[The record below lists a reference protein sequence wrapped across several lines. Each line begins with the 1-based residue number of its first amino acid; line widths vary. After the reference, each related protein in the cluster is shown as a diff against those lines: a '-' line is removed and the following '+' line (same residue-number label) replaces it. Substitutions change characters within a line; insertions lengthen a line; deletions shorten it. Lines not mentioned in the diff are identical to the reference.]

1 MLKGGFTLFTV
12 KNYVLVEDL
21 EEAYV
26 LNQKKNNVIIGGNL
40 WLKMGNKKISHAIDL
55 SGLGLDQ
62 IVETEDSFEIG
73 CMVSLRDLETNQ
85 ALNSYFNGAFA
96 KAAGH
101 IVGVQ
106 FRNCATVGGSIFPR
120 FGFSDILTCLLAL
133 DTYVELY
140 KGGAIPL
147 SEFVNM
153 QPDQDI
159 LVKVIVKKDARRV
172 AYLTHRMT
180 ATDFPVLTCAVA
192 KQDSKWQVVLGARP
206 GRAKLIPN
214 DLGVLSEVPT
224 KEEIQSLIRN
234 IVETVDFGSNM
245 RGSKEYR
252 RHLAG
257 VLIKRGI
264 TEIAEGEV

>member
-1 MLKGGFTLFTV
+1 MFTV
-12 KNYVLVEDL
+12 KNYVLVKDL
-21 EEAYV
+21 EEAYI

-62 IVETEDSFEIG
+62 IVETKDAFEIG
-73 CMVSLRDLETNQ
+73 CMVSLRQLETNQ
-85 ALNSYFNGAFA
+85 SLNNYFNGAIA
-96 KAAGH
+96 KAARH

-106 FRNCATVGGSIFPR
+106 FRNCATIGGSIFPR
-120 FGFSDILTCLLAL
+120 FGFSDILSCFLAL

-140 KGGAIPL
+140 KGGRIPL
-147 SEFVNM
+147 SEFAAL
-153 QPDQDI
+153 QPDLDI
-159 LVKVIVKKDARRV
+159 LVKVIIKKDARSV

-180 ATDFPVLTCAVA
+180 ATDFPVVTCAITRQVG
-192 KQDSKWQVVLGARP
+192 KWQIVLGARP
-206 GRAKLIPN
+206 GRAILVP
-214 DLGVLSEVPT
+214 DHLGILSDVPT
-224 KEEIQSLIRN
+224 EKEIKSIIEN

-252 RHLAG
+252 MHLAG

-264 TEIAEGEV
+264 AEITGGEV